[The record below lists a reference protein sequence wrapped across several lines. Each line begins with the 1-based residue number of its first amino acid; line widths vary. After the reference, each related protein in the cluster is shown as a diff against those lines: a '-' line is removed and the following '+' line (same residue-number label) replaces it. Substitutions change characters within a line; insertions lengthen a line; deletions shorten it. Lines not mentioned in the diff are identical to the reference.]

1 MSNQSNENK
10 TDPADAAA
18 FAILAGISAA
28 TISTILMKNGLRNLW
43 IRGARNMQANGG
55 SRLVGRAFT
64 MRFIPGREDLST
76 PESLAS
82 PHSTRGAIEEMPRGC
97 IVVVD
102 AMGITDVGIVG
113 DILCARMRQR
123 GVTALISDGAIRDIA
138 GVRRTGLPVWCSGAA
153 APPSVAG
160 LAFVGWQQPIGCGG
174 VAVLPGDI
182 IVADEDG
189 AVVIPA
195 ALLETVLAT
204 APETE
209 EMESWVLEQ
218 VNAGRQLIGLYPP
231 NQQAVDE
238 YAAWQKSPPGA

>member
-1 MSNQSNENK
+1 MSEQSNRK
-10 TDPADAAA
+10 TAEPADAEA

-28 TISTILMKNGLRNLW
+28 TISTILMKNGLRNIW
-43 IRGARNMQANGG
+43 IRGARDMQPGG
-55 SRLVGRAFT
+55 QRLVGRAFT
-64 MRFIPGREDLST
+64 MRFVPGREDLST

-82 PHSTRGAIEEMPRGC
+82 PHSTRGAIEEMPAGC

-123 GVTALISDGAIRDIA
+123 GVTALVSDGAVRDIA

-160 LAFVGWQQPIGCGG
+160 LTFVGWQQPIGCGG

-182 IVADEDG
+182 IVVDEDG
-189 AVVIPA
+189 AVVIPPA
-195 ALLETVLAT
+195 FLEIVLTT

-209 EMESWVLEQ
+209 RMESRVLDQ
-218 VNAGRQLIGLYPP
+218 VNGGRRLIGLYPP
-231 NQQAVDE
+231 NQQAADE
-238 YAAWQKSPPGA
+238 YASWQKSQAGS

>member
-1 MSNQSNENK
+1 
-10 TDPADAAA
+10 
-18 FAILAGISAA
+18 
-28 TISTILMKNGLRNLW
+28 
-43 IRGARNMQANGG
+43 
-55 SRLVGRAFT
+55 

-97 IVVVD
+97 IAVVD

-113 DILCARMRQR
+113 DILCARMQQR
-123 GVTALISDGAIRDIA
+123 GVTALVSDGAIRDIA

-195 ALLETVLAT
+195 AFLEMVLAT

-218 VNAGRQLIGLYPP
+218 VNAGRRLIGLYPP

-238 YAAWQKSPPGA
+238 YASWQKSRPGA